1 MAMEVDAAGNNASLG
16 ELRDAL
22 SGTAG
27 SSDLANTLDLSLV
40 TDTKFRVAVVAAE
53 PDGCDAF
60 GHSLLDLASSPIRRE
75 LREAA
80 ERCVATGHSERIGFR
95 LATAPDTE
103 YAAAL
108 HAFDSAEGTCL
119 ILTGVES
126 TSRAALPG
134 GIAFQLEV
142 QRSVIDVMDV
152 AVFWKD
158 RESRFLGANEKML
171 EALGAETLDDVLGK
185 DDRDFFP
192 EETAAGYLAD
202 DEAVMSSGEP
212 AIDIVERLPSS
223 NGGFEVLTTSKLPVR
238 DYQGEVIGVTGYFR
252 FITDV
257 VKAEQELRSLEGR
270 HALALNASNQ
280 GLWEYDL
287 EARQIEGNERLIEL
301 IGHVPADGARFT
313 QEQMTSIF
321 GAEARR
327 EFGLRA
333 MALVEDPSLHMEFRS
348 LKVET
353 DTGIRWFAA
362 TGYPFVENGK
372 VTRLI
377 GSISDIT
384 QEVEREQALVHRANH
399 DDLTGLANRRHL
411 LERLDNDLQASEPIF
426 LLYLDLDH
434 FKVINDSLG
443 HGVGD
448 ELLRAVSTRIA
459 HVVPDCYLL
468 ARLGGDEFA
477 VVGCAADQ
485 PAQELGEVILGA
497 FSAPIALDDIEVF
510 TSASIGVVYS
520 TGGSTSAVGLMRDAD
535 IALYEAKAAGKSCV
549 RAFAPEM
556 RESADS
562 ELRLQNR
569 IRHALKN
576 EEFEL
581 VYQPIVSATSGMIT
595 GVEALLRW
603 NTSSELVTPGVF
615 LPYLEQSGLIVAVGE
630 QVIEDSVAQL
640 GKWIK
645 DIPGAIGLIGSLNLS
660 RVQFR
665 SPQLVEV
672 LLSALQ
678 RHEVPASQVIVEV
691 TETAIADDITH
702 IAEKLNEL
710 RAAGVRVAVD
720 DFGVGQSSLS
730 SLNDLPAD
738 ILKIDGAFVER
749 IDSSKPQP
757 VIEAI
762 LTMAHSV
769 GLTTTAEGV
778 ETAEQRAFLESAG
791 CDYLQGYLLGRPMS
805 PEQIAELLSSGL

>member
-1 MAMEVDAAGNNASLG
+1 MAMEVGSAGSNASLDD
-16 ELRDAL
+16 LRDAL

-80 ERCVATGHSERIGFR
+80 ERCVATGRSERIGFR

-126 TSRAALPG
+126 TSGAALPG
-134 GIAFQLEV
+134 DIAFQLEV

-171 EALGAETLDDVLGK
+171 EVLGAETLDDVLGK
-185 DDRDFFP
+185 DDRAFFP

-212 AIDIVERLPSS
+212 AIDIVERLPSP

-238 DYQGEVIGVTGYFR
+238 DSQGEVIGVTGYFR

-287 EARQIEGNERLIEL
+287 EARQIEGNKRLSEL

-353 DTGIRWFAA
+353 DTGTRWFAA

-384 QEVEREQALVHRANH
+384 QEVEREQALIHRANH

-411 LERLDNDLQASEPIF
+411 LERLDNDLQADEPIF

-448 ELLRAVSTRIA
+448 ELLQAVSSRIA
-459 HVVPDCYLL
+459 HVVPDRYLL

-477 VVGCAADQ
+477 VVGWADDQ
-485 PAQELGEVILGA
+485 PAQELGEAILGA
-497 FSAPIALDDIEVF
+497 FSTPCLLY
-510 TSASIGVVYS
+510 TSPSPRD
-520 TGGSTSAVGLMRDAD
+520 GL
-535 IALYEAKAAGKSCV
+535 
-549 RAFAPEM
+549 
-556 RESADS
+556 
-562 ELRLQNR
+562 
-569 IRHALKN
+569 
-576 EEFEL
+576 
-581 VYQPIVSATSGMIT
+581 
-595 GVEALLRW
+595 
-603 NTSSELVTPGVF
+603 
-615 LPYLEQSGLIVAVGE
+615 
-630 QVIEDSVAQL
+630 
-640 GKWIK
+640 
-645 DIPGAIGLIGSLNLS
+645 LS
-660 RVQFR
+660 RMP
-665 SPQLVEV
+665 S
-672 LLSALQ
+672 SA
-678 RHEVPASQVIVEV
+678 
-691 TETAIADDITH
+691 
-702 IAEKLNEL
+702 
-710 RAAGVRVAVD
+710 
-720 DFGVGQSSLS
+720 
-730 SLNDLPAD
+730 
-738 ILKIDGAFVER
+738 
-749 IDSSKPQP
+749 
-757 VIEAI
+757 
-762 LTMAHSV
+762 
-769 GLTTTAEGV
+769 
-778 ETAEQRAFLESAG
+778 
-791 CDYLQGYLLGRPMS
+791 
-805 PEQIAELLSSGL
+805 

>member
-75 LREAA
+75 LRESA
-80 ERCVATGHSERIGFR
+80 ERCVATGRSERIGFR

-119 ILTGVES
+119 ILTGVKNVS
-126 TSRAALPG
+126 GAALPG

-185 DDRDFFP
+185 DDRAFFP

-212 AIDIVERLPSS
+212 AIDIVERLPSP

-238 DYQGEVIGVTGYFR
+238 DSQGEVIGVTGYFR
-252 FITDV
+252 IITDV

-287 EARQIEGNERLIEL
+287 EARQIEGNQRLIEL

-333 MALVEDPSLHMEFRS
+333 LELVEDPSLHMEFRS

-353 DTGIRWFAA
+353 DTGTRWFAA

-411 LERLDNDLQASEPIF
+411 LERLDNDLQANEPIF

-448 ELLRAVSTRIA
+448 ELLQAVSSRIA
-459 HVVPDCYLL
+459 HVVPDSYLL

-485 PAQELGEVILGA
+485 PAQELGEAILGA
-497 FSAPIALDDIEVF
+497 FSTPIALDDIEVF

-603 NTSSELVTPGVF
+603 NTGSELVTPGVF

-645 DIPGAIGLIGSLNLS
+645 DIPAAIGLIGSLNLS

-678 RHEVPASQVIVEV
+678 RHEVPPSQVIVEV

-710 RAAGVRVAVD
+710 RAAGVRVALD

-805 PEQIAELLSSGL
+805 PEQMAELLSSGP